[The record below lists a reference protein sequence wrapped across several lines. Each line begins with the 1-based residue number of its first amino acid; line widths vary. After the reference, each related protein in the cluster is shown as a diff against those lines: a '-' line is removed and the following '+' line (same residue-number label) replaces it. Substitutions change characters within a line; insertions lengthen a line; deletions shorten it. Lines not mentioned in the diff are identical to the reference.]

1 MTVFFV
7 GASFNSCAPAIK
19 SKSLQMQADAKIVTC
34 DADGRLIV
42 LTAGNP
48 GPYGG
53 SSLS

>member
-34 DADGRLIV
+34 DADGRLIA
-42 LTAGNP
+42 LTADTP
-48 GPYGG
+48 EPHCG